1 MGRKA
6 HQAKSWQMYS
16 LFQKALFVTDI
27 DRREE
32 ISAVTTKGSSNFSTV

>member
-6 HQAKSWQMYS
+6 HQAKLWQMQMY
-16 LFQKALFVTDI
+16 FVTDI
-27 DRREE
+27 DCREE